1 MSKLTKRES
10 EIMNYFWDH
19 GAMFVKELLALYPE
33 PRPHVNTV
41 STIVRILEDK
51 GFLTHKVYGNTHQ
64 YYPVVSR
71 DEFSQQSLAGLV
83 GQFFSG
89 SYLNVVSTFVKE
101 EKVSIDELRALVE
114 KLEKDKEQ

>member
-71 DEFSQQSLAGLV
+71 DEFSHQSLAGLV